1 MAPYIR
7 ELRRFTV
14 AQYHGML
21 EKGILKSG
29 EPHELLDGQLVK
41 KMTVDPPHSYTVSAL
56 TDLLSKLFPQGLL
69 LRIQQPVTL
78 KDSEPEPDLAV
89 CIGPR
94 SRYRATH
101 PSPTDLLLAIEV
113 ADSSLTEH
121 RTTRMKF
128 YAEAKI
134 VQYWIVN
141 LADRQVEVYTNPRR
155 GKNPVYRDR
164 VVFAESSDL
173 PLVLLGNN
181 CGALAVNELLP

>member
-1 MAPYIR
+1 
-7 ELRRFTV
+7 
-14 AQYHGML
+14 
-21 EKGILKSG
+21 
-29 EPHELLDGQLVK
+29 
-41 KMTVDPPHSYTVSAL
+41 
-56 TDLLSKLFPQGLL
+56 
-69 LRIQQPVTL
+69 
-78 KDSEPEPDLAV
+78 
-89 CIGPR
+89 
-94 SRYRATH
+94 
-101 PSPTDLLLAIEV
+101 
-113 ADSSLTEH
+113 
-121 RTTRMKF
+121 MKF